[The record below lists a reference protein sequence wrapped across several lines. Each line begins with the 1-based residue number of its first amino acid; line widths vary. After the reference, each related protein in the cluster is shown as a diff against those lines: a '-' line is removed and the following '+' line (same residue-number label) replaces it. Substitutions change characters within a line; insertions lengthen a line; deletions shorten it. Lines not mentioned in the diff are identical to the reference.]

1 MAPIFFYAM
10 LIYVLYRFVAG
21 FVIPV
26 YRTSKQFRQ
35 QVRNMQGHSPDEMNP
50 RNQKGWSSENR
61 PRAHSNH
68 PPGDYIDFEEIK
80 MK

>member
-10 LIYVLYRFVAG
+10 LAYVLYKFVAG
-21 FVIPV
+21 FIIPV

-35 QVRNMQGHSPDEMNP
+35 QVRNMQAHAQDEMNA
-50 RNQKGWSSENR
+50 RNQKSRPSEAGGPSHNQ
-61 PRAHSNH
+61 

>member
-10 LIYVLYRFVAG
+10 LVYVLYRFVAG

-35 QVRNMQGHSPDEMNP
+35 QVRNMQAHTEDEMNA
-50 RNQKGWSSENR
+50 RNQKSRPSENR
-61 PRAHSNH
+61 GPSHKQPS
-68 PPGDYIDFEEIK
+68 GDYIDFEEIK

>member
-10 LIYVLYRFVAG
+10 LAYVLYKFVAG
-21 FVIPV
+21 FIIPV

-35 QVRNMQGHSPDEMNP
+35 QVRNMQAHTQDEMNA
-50 RNQKGWSSENR
+50 RNQKSRPSETRGPSHNQ
-61 PRAHSNH
+61 